1 MIGTALI
8 AAACLGNGVLLLLK
22 LRMMRRL
29 ANLECPP
36 RSIISATNS

>member
-29 ANLECPP
+29 TSLECSE
-36 RSIISATNS
+36 RTFSASNS